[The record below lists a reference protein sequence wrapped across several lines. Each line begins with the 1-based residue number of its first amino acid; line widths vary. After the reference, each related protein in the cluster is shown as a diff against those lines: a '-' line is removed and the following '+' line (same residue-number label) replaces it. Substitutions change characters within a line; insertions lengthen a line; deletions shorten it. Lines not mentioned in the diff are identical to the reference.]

1 MAGNSSGKMGIV
13 VGVVAG
19 VVLAGGLAAS
29 PFYLPMLQTPST
41 RAASALAEQIE
52 GVRRAVLALDEHLTA
67 IADMSGARTEAFEV
81 AAKSDELFPSA
92 IRAQLEDTT
101 KLLRAAAEQDNQRG
115 TAMTASGKI
124 QSGVPNA
131 KAASNE
137 LRTRHI
143 AAHTKILN
151 DAEAQVRSLT
161 SAEGARDS
169 LAATRVQALI
179 AYAKARISR
188 NRAAFER
195 WQARQYRDRAMELV
209 NSISDLRIRVAS
221 AEARWPTEAIT
232 DVEAK
237 IHQVGEQLD
246 ALEKAESALA
256 AQVAERRQQV
266 EARDREAADARTAMA
281 SYQGKPG
288 ALPAEYET
296 LSTKAREAE
305 AQSMAIVNGTL
316 DDAVARQSQSGA
328 IEPPTYSGGTRR
340 VGLCDLE
347 YQLAS
352 IAEQV
357 ETVKGIRTRL
367 DAHLDDLKK
376 SAKQLEADRDASA
389 EALSSLT
396 QQSND
401 LISESVKHDGLAQ
414 KAEDAALKAFADAGR
429 LAKQAATIAATR
441 AREAGS
447 AASEGR
453 TTPDEC
459 LTRVA
464 TEGDTEGSMHF
475 LAAEVGYHSALTQV
489 ARLRAAMDQAV
500 ATGVIEGKPA
510 SVDDQAVEDARK
522 AARALLADS
531 VASFKKASTAISKT
545 KADSIS
551 GKNSLWQVQVGEAA
565 VHMLLAAIAE
575 NADEGTAEQ
584 KLAYDLL
591 KEAGKGREQSPLL
604 MPALDALE
612 FLQQSPG

>member
-1 MAGNSSGKMGIV
+1 MAGNSSGKMGVV

-19 VVLAGGLAAS
+19 VVLAGGLAAT
-29 PFYLPMLQTPST
+29 PFYLPMLQSPSA
-41 RAASALAEQIE
+41 RAESALSEQVE
-52 GVRRAVLALDEHLTA
+52 GLRRAVLALDEHLA
-67 IADMSGARTEAFEV
+67 VIADATAARTDAPEV
-81 AAKSDELFPSA
+81 SAKSDELFPSA
-92 IRAQLEDTT
+92 IRAQLEDTA

-115 TAMTASGKI
+115 TAMTAAGKI
-124 QSGVPNA
+124 QSGLPNA
-131 KAASNE
+131 KSASNE

-143 AAHTKILN
+143 AAHTKVLN
-151 DAEAQVRSLT
+151 DAEAQVRALT
-161 SAEGARDS
+161 SADGARDS
-169 LAATRVQALI
+169 LAAARVQALI

-195 WQARQYRDRAMELV
+195 WQARQYRDRSMELV
-209 NSISDLRIRVAS
+209 DSISDLRIRVAT
-221 AEARWPTEAIT
+221 AEARIPTEAMT
-232 DVEAK
+232 DVEAR
-237 IHQVGEQLD
+237 IQHAGEQLE

-256 AQVAERRQQV
+256 AQVSERKQQAE
-266 EARDREAADARTAMA
+266 AHDREAAEARTAMA

-288 ALPAEYET
+288 ALHAEYET

-316 DDAVARQSQSGA
+316 DDAVALQSQSGA

-340 VGLCDLE
+340 VGLRDLE
-347 YQLAS
+347 FKAAAL
-352 IAEQV
+352 AEQL
-357 ETVKGIRTRL
+357 ETVKGIRTNL
-367 DAHLDDLKK
+367 QAQLDDLKK
-376 SAKQLEADRDASA
+376 SAQQLEADRDASA

-396 QQSND
+396 QQSNE
-401 LISESVKHDGLAQ
+401 LIAESAKHDASAQ
-414 KAEDAALKAFADAGR
+414 KAEDAALKTFADAGR
-429 LAKQAATIAATR
+429 LARQAATIAATR
-441 AREAGS
+441 TRDAGS

-475 LAAEVGYHSALTQV
+475 LAAEIGYHAALTHV

-500 ATGVIEGKPA
+500 ASGVIEGKPA
-510 SVDDQAVEDARK
+510 SMDEKTVTDSRK
-522 AARALLADS
+522 AARAQLADA
-531 VASFKKASTAISKT
+531 VASFKKASTAIGKT

-565 VHMLLAAIAE
+565 VHMMLAAV
-575 NADEGTAEQ
+575 ADEESAALAEQ

-612 FLQQSPG
+612 YLQQSPG

>member
-340 VGLCDLE
+340 VGLRDLE